1 MPTNEVLKCCLSVFD
16 EYYSCVNEE
25 CDCPGFGSTTHQTH
39 LPQQKH
45 IVPKCLF
52 VDMNVNLKA

>member
-1 MPTNEVLKCCLSVFD
+1 MIGNTFD

-25 CDCPGFGSTTHQTH
+25 CDWPGFGSTTHQTQ